1 MTDLGLIWCPV
12 NIMLK
17 PSATLINRPLRPSE
31 YRFRLLSPPK
41 LGEVPEGGRGLFL
54 TYKVYHPPIG
64 QSILTGSLQTPP
76 PFGQCPRVALG
87 SAPLTWTQKRI

>member
-41 LGEVPEGGRGLFL
+41 LGEVPEGGRGLFPL
-54 TYKVYHPPIG
+54 FTFFPVLVRFCSEQNFFTDP
-64 QSILTGSLQTPP
+64 S
-76 PFGQCPRVALG
+76 ALR
-87 SAPLTWTQKRI
+87 APSPSPTLDRGV